1 MGALQFLKYRNFTFP
16 WNQRDRMKFRNVV
29 HYLIGKGIVIAL
41 LIGWFFFQLAFVI
54 N

>member
-1 MGALQFLKYRNFTFP
+1 MGALQFLKYRNFTLP

-41 LIGWFFFQLAFVI
+41 TYWLVFFFNWLSL
-54 N
+54 